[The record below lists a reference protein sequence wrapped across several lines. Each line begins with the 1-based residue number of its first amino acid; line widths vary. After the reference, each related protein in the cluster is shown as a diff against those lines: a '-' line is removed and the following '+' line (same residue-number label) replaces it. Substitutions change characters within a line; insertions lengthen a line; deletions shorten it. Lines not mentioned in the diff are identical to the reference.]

1 MAKRPWTFVALVV
14 VFSLVVMGC
23 AGQPAATQAPA
34 AEQPAAEEFEGELTF
49 WSGYPEMA
57 PLYDFVIAD
66 FEAKHPGVKVNY
78 LTHPLREYEQKLAAA
93 IPTDTGPDV
102 FEGSLYANLKFIE
115 LGMLPEAPQAVLDAF
130 PGAWDDFVVDYNTVD
145 GKRYGIPFFEGRP
158 AYYISKACLEE
169 AGLDVPPQ
177 DAPLSWDQ
185 FTDMI
190 QKMATVDEAGKVTR
204 AGISLRLSGGASGI
218 AEKYWIQGLPFGLE
232 PLVQT
237 ADGKWKAGYNTEA
250 GAKTIQFYLDTLY
263 KWNADSYDLKHDAEG
278 FELGDACM
286 FQRETWVIG
295 DIALK
300 APDLEYTTIP
310 MPRADAW
317 QYLRNSFSIYVTKS
331 TENPDLAWEFAQALV
346 SPEAQIFMLEN
357 VGWLP
362 SRADV
367 DYSAVLD
374 QMPAFKAFMV
384 NDPDYTPV
392 FTPKLGVFDEIWTKL
407 AERLQQAYLDPT
419 LVDNPD
425 GIRQILDDAAAETND
440 ILAREGL
447 LGE

>member
-1 MAKRPWTFVALVV
+1 
-14 VFSLVVMGC
+14 
-23 AGQPAATQAPA
+23 
-34 AEQPAAEEFEGELTF
+34 
-49 WSGYPEMA
+49 
-57 PLYDFVIAD
+57 
-66 FEAKHPGVKVNY
+66 
-78 LTHPLREYEQKLAAA
+78 
-93 IPTDTGPDV
+93 
-102 FEGSLYANLKFIE
+102 
-115 LGMLPEAPQAVLDAF
+115 
-130 PGAWDDFVVDYNTVD
+130 
-145 GKRYGIPFFEGRP
+145 
-158 AYYISKACLEE
+158 
-169 AGLDVPPQ
+169 
-177 DAPLSWDQ
+177 
-185 FTDMI
+185 
-190 QKMATVDEAGKVTR
+190 
-204 AGISLRLSGGASGI
+204 
-218 AEKYWIQGLPFGLE
+218 
-232 PLVQT
+232 
-237 ADGKWKAGYNTEA
+237 
-250 GAKTIQFYLDTLY
+250 
-263 KWNADSYDLKHDAEG
+263 
-278 FELGDACM
+278 M